1 MPDPVF
7 IGEHEQETPVMN
19 TSLAQRLMMTL
30 LSASLIAGVVG
41 CSGTDSRRVPVGETT
56 RPELDDKRQLPVS
69 LAEFQEG
76 AASDILQAL
85 PTVRGISDTPERV
98 TILLGDINNKT
109 SSVSTNDY
117 EYVASGI
124 RSRLIRAQAT
134 RDKLKFVEKRRRVEN
149 IAANERVATGPA
161 PAAAQGEE
169 IAWGGGSYYVPDY
182 DASTTYGMF
191 MDVYEIRRG
200 KTGLYY
206 IEAQLVSFATN
217 EIVYS
222 YRSETKQVID
232 R

>member
-1 MPDPVF
+1 MKK
-7 IGEHEQETPVMN
+7 MM
-19 TSLAQRLMMTL
+19 SRWMMLMMTAAL
-30 LSASLIAGVVG
+30 LMGTVG
-41 CSGTDSRRVPVGETT
+41 CKGTDSRRVPVGETT

-69 LAEFQEG
+69 LAEFQDG
-76 AASDILQAL
+76 AANDILQAL
-85 PTVRGISDTPERV
+85 PDVRGISDSPERA

-124 RSRLIRAQAT
+124 RSRLIRANAT
-134 RDKLKFVEKRRRVEN
+134 RDKLKFVEARRRVEN
-149 IAANERVATGPA
+149 IAAKERVATAPA
-161 PAAAQGEE
+161 PKEATGEE

-182 DASTTYGMF
+182 DANDTYGMF

-206 IEAQLVSFATN
+206 VEVQLVSFATN

-222 YRSETKQVID
+222 YKTETKQVID

>member
-1 MPDPVF
+1 MK
-7 IGEHEQETPVMN
+7 N
-19 TSLAQRLMMTL
+19 MMTRWTML
-30 LSASLIAGVVG
+30 LMTAALLLGAVG
-41 CSGTDSRRVPVGETT
+41 CKGTDSRRVPVGETT

-69 LAEFQEG
+69 LAEFQDG

-85 PTVRGISDTPERV
+85 PTVRGISDTPERATV
-98 TILLGDINNKT
+98 LLGDINNKT

-117 EYVASGI
+117 EYVVSGI
-124 RSRLIRAQAT
+124 RSRLIRAKASG
-134 RDKLKFVEKRRRVEN
+134 DKLKFVEARRRIEN
-149 IAANERVATGPA
+149 IASKERVATDPA
-161 PAAAQGEE
+161 PPAAKGEE

-182 DASTTYGMF
+182 DANSTYGLF